1 MDSTAYVQ
9 LAVWFFGV
17 LIAAGAVLWLWNTT
31 LPRVFPGR
39 VRTLRYFEALRL
51 MLRFA
56 FHELNLHRLQLT
68 VFAYNEAA
76 IRLYERLGFQRE
88 GAFREYLLRDG
99 KRYDMLLYGLLA
111 REWEAQSK
119 DE

>member
-39 VRTLRYFEALRL
+39 VRAWSWGEALRL
-51 MLRFA
+51 MLLAWLLFGA
-56 FHELNLHRLQLT
+56 
-68 VFAYNEAA
+68 
-76 IRLYERLGFQRE
+76 
-88 GAFREYLLRDG
+88 GAF
-99 KRYDMLLYGLLA
+99 GLTYALGA
-111 REWEAQSK
+111 GIW
-119 DE
+119 

>member
-51 MLRFA
+51 MLLAWLLFGA
-56 FHELNLHRLQLT
+56 
-68 VFAYNEAA
+68 
-76 IRLYERLGFQRE
+76 
-88 GAFREYLLRDG
+88 GAF
-99 KRYDMLLYGLLA
+99 GLTYALGA
-111 REWEAQSK
+111 GIW
-119 DE
+119 